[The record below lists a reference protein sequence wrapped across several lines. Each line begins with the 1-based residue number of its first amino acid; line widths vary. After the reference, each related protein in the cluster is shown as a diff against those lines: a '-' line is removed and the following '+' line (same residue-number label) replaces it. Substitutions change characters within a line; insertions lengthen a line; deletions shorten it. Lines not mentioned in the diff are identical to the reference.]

1 MKVCILTHGYP
12 RFPDDTTAP
21 FIESIAETLQQQED
35 IDVTVLTPD
44 TPQFARSETDS
55 TVKLHTYRYFFPR
68 QLQRLGY
75 SNTLVNDCAL
85 KKYVYLLAPFM
96 FISGIF
102 HLFWLSR
109 KHKFDVIHAH
119 WLLPN
124 GFISAM
130 VNRLLK
136 IPYVITLHGSDIFVS
151 KQNFI
156 FKNMAKWTLKHA
168 AMVTSV
174 TPAFLPKLSAL
185 GVPEQKRCMIPNGVT
200 PSVFSSPSQKRI
212 AQLRETLSIP
222 VNSPIV
228 FALGRIV
235 LKKGFNVLI
244 QALPYVRENIQD
256 VKIIIGGDG
265 TDLSRL
271 KTLAEETGVS
281 DIVHFTGTINRTDVP
296 VYFYLSD
303 LFVLPAVF
311 DPKGNVDGCPI
322 VILEA
327 MACGKPVV
335 SSNISGIP
343 IVVKDGETGL
353 LVDEKNVNGLATAI
367 ISLLEDPAKREQ
379 FGKAGQQR
387 IQQELTWTKI
397 VEQFI
402 SIYQQNVNRNT

>member
-44 TPQFARSETDS
+44 TPQFARTEEDS
-55 TVKLHTYRYFFPR
+55 TVNLHTYRYFFPR
-68 QLQRLGY
+68 QLQHLGY

-85 KKYVYLLAPFM
+85 KKYVYLLAPFL

-109 KHKFDVIHAH
+109 KHRFDVIHAH

-124 GFISAM
+124 GFISAV

-151 KQNFI
+151 KQNLI

-174 TPAFLPKLSAL
+174 TPAFLPELSAL

-200 PSVFSSPSQKRI
+200 PSVFSTPSQQRI
-212 AQLRETLSIP
+212 TELRETLSIP
-222 VNSPIV
+222 ENCPIV

-235 LKKGFNVLI
+235 LKKGFDVLI
-244 QALPYVRENIQD
+244 QALPYVREKIQD
-256 VKIIIGGDG
+256 VRVIIGGDG
-265 TDLSRL
+265 TDLPRL

-281 DIVHFTGTINRTDVP
+281 EIVHFSGTINRTDVP

-343 IVVKDGETGL
+343 IVVKDGETGI
-353 LVDEKNVNGLATAI
+353 LVDEKNVNGLANAI
-367 ISLLEDPAKREQ
+367 VSLLEDPTKREQ

-387 IQQELTWTKI
+387 IQHELTWTKT

-402 SIYQQNVNRNT
+402 SIYQQNVNRNP